1 MKYKLILILTLAAS
15 SVLAQT
21 KLLTMEDAFT
31 NSALTPQNLKYLQ
44 WLPNGTQYSY
54 YGKKAGEECLI
65 ISSAKGKSDT
75 VLYAS
80 NIKEKVKTLP
90 IFSWLNAE
98 ELMYNDGVTYFSM
111 DYKSKKVKIKLVIKE
126 NAANTEWSKDKSA
139 VAYTVDNNLYFSNS
153 EKSIPISNESNTEII
168 FGQAAHRN
176 EFNTMKGIFWSPQNN
191 KIAYYRI
198 DQTKVADYPLVDINA
213 TPAKLNNMKYPMA
226 GQASQELSVGVYNIN
241 TNRNIFLK
249 VDGAKD
255 QYLTNISWSNDEKF
269 IYVAVVT
276 RNYNNMKLH
285 KYDATTGD
293 FINTLFEENDAKYV
307 EPNKAM
313 IFLSNGN
320 FIWHSERD
328 GYRHLYL
335 YDKDGK
341 LIRQLTQGNWVVVD
355 FLTIDEKERFAYFT
369 STEVSPV
376 ERQLY
381 AVEIASGR
389 RLKLTQEEGVHIIS
403 MNATAS
409 NYIDVYSNVKTPR
422 VINLK
427 AVSGKTEKNLL
438 TSTNPLKDFLTG
450 EIVLSTIKAADGK
463 TNLHTRMFKPAN
475 FDASKK
481 YPVVVYV
488 YGGPHI
494 QLISNSWLGGANL
507 WFQLMAEKGYVV
519 YTVDSRGSMYRGR
532 DFEQSTF
539 RHLGNVEIADQL
551 KGVEF
556 LKSQTYVDTNRIGI
570 HGWSFGGFM
579 TTSLMSR
586 NNKIFKVGVAGG
598 PVIDWSM
605 YEIMYTERYMD
616 TPQENPAGYAENNLL
631 NYVDQLKGRLMM
643 IHGAN
648 DDVVVWQNSLAYV
661 KKCVEKGVLLDYF
674 AYPGHKHNVTGK
686 DRVHLYKTV
695 TRYFDEHL

>member
-1 MKYKLILILTLAAS
+1 MKRIFISLLFVS
-15 SVLAQT
+15 SIAHAQT
-21 KLLTMEDAFT
+21 RILSMEEAFT
-31 NSALTPQNLKYLQ
+31 NPALAPQNLKSLQ

-54 YGKKAGEECLI
+54 VGKKAGEDCLI
-65 ISSAKGKSDT
+65 ISSASSNNDT
-75 VLYAS
+75 VLYAGAV
-80 NIKEKVKTLP
+80 KVNAKMLP
-90 IFSWLNAE
+90 TFSWMNNE
-98 ELMYNDGVTYFSM
+98 ELLFSEGLNYKTFN
-111 DYKSKKVKIKLVIKE
+111 YKSKTTKTKLLTKD
-126 NAANTEWSKDKSA
+126 NAANQEWNNDKSA
-139 VAYTVDNNLYFSNS
+139 MAYTIDNNLYYTTA
-153 EKSIPISNESNTEII
+153 EKNIPITNETNIDI
-168 FGQAAHRN
+168 VNGQAVHRN
-176 EFNTMKGIFWSPQNN
+176 EFATMKGIFWSPNN
-191 KIAYYRI
+191 SKIAFYRM
-198 DQTKVADYPLVDINA
+198 DQTMVTDYPLVDINS
-213 TPAKLNNMKYPMA
+213 TPAKLSNIKYPMA
-226 GQASQELSVGVYNIN
+226 GQASHQVKVGVYDI
-241 TNRNIFLK
+241 TSAKTIYLK
-249 VDGAKD
+249 IAGAAD
-255 QYLTNISWSNDEKF
+255 QYLTNISWSKDEKY

-276 RNYNNMKLH
+276 RDYTTMNLNQ
-285 KYDATTGD
+285 YDANSGEY
-293 FINTLFEENDAKYV
+293 IKTLFTEKDAKYV
-307 EPNKAM
+307 EPNEPM

-335 YDKDGK
+335 YDNEGK

-475 FDASKK
+475 FDATKK

-539 RHLGNVEIADQL
+539 RHLGNVEMADQL

>member
-1 MKYKLILILTLAAS
+1 MKRIFISLLFVS
-15 SVLAQT
+15 SIAHAQT
-21 KLLTMEDAFT
+21 KTLSMEDAFT
-31 NSALTPQNLKYLQ
+31 NALLVPQNLKNIQ
-44 WLPNGTQYSY
+44 WLPNGTQYSFI
-54 YGKKAGEECLI
+54 GRKAGEECLI
-65 ISSAKGKSDT
+65 ISAANAANDT
-75 VLYAS
+75 VVYAS
-80 NIKEKVKTLP
+80 KLNAKSKTMP
-90 IFSWLNAE
+90 VFSWASND
-98 ELMYNDGVTYFSM
+98 ELLYNDGVTYKLF
-111 DYKSKKVKIKLVIKE
+111 DFKSKKEKTKIVIKD
-126 NAANTEWSKDKSA
+126 NAANQEWNNDKSA
-139 VAYTVDNNLYFSNS
+139 MAYTIDNNLYYATA
-153 EKSIPISNESNTEII
+153 EKNIPITNETNIDI
-168 FGQAAHRN
+168 VNGQAAHRN
-176 EFNTMKGIFWSPQNN
+176 EFATMKGIFWSPKNS
-191 KIAYYRI
+191 KIAFYRM
-198 DQTKVADYPLVDINA
+198 DQTMVTDYPLVDINS
-213 TPAKLNNMKYPMA
+213 TPAKLQNMKYPMA
-226 GQASQELSVGVYNIN
+226 GQASHQVKVGVYDI
-241 TNRNIFLK
+241 TSAKTIYLK
-249 VDGAKD
+249 IDGAAD
-255 QYLTNISWSNDEKF
+255 QYLTNISWSKDEKY

-276 RNYNNMKLH
+276 RDYTTMNLNQ
-285 KYDATTGD
+285 YDANSGEY
-293 FINTLFEENDAKYV
+293 IKTLFTEKDEKYV
-307 EPNKAM
+307 EPNEPM

-335 YDKDGK
+335 FDNEGK

-369 STEVSPV
+369 STEVSPL

-389 RLKLTQEEGVHIIS
+389 RVKLTQEEGVHIIS
-403 MNATAS
+403 MNATSS

-438 TSTNPLKDFLTG
+438 TSTNPLKDFATG
-450 EIVLSTIKAADGK
+450 EIILSKIKAGDGK
-463 TNLHTRMFKPAN
+463 TDLYTRMFKPAN

-507 WFQLMAEKGYVV
+507 WFHLMAEKGYVV
-519 YTVDSRGSMYRGR
+519 YTVDSRGTMYRGR
-532 DFEQSTF
+532 NFEQSTF
-539 RHLGNVEIADQL
+539 RNLGKVEMEDQL
-551 KGVEF
+551 LGVEY
-556 LKSQTYVDTNRIGI
+556 LKTLSFIDTNRIGI

-616 TPQENPAGYAENNLL
+616 TPQENPKGYADNNLL
-631 NYVDQLKGRLMM
+631 NYVDQLKGRLLM

-661 KKCVEKGVLLDYF
+661 KKCVDKGVLLDYF

>member
-1 MKYKLILILTLAAS
+1 MKYKLILIITLAVS
-15 SVLAQT
+15 SAHAQT
-21 KLLTMEDAFT
+21 RILSMEEAFT
-31 NSALTPQNLKYLQ
+31 NPALAPQNLKSLQ

-54 YGKKAGEECLI
+54 VGKKAGEDCLI
-65 ISSAKGKSDT
+65 ISSASSNNDT
-75 VLYAS
+75 VLYAGA
-80 NIKEKVKTLP
+80 VKANAKMLP
-90 IFSWLNAE
+90 TFSWMNNE
-98 ELMYNDGVTYFSM
+98 ELLFSEGLNYKTFN
-111 DYKSKKVKIKLVIKE
+111 YKSKTTKTKLLTKD
-126 NAANTEWSKDKSA
+126 NAANQEWNNDKSA
-139 VAYTVDNNLYFSNS
+139 MAYTIDNNLYYATA
-153 EKSIPISNESNTEII
+153 EKNIPITNETNIDI
-168 FGQAAHRN
+168 VNGQAVHRN
-176 EFNTMKGIFWSPQNN
+176 EFATMKGIFWSPNN
-191 KIAYYRI
+191 SKIAFYRM
-198 DQTKVADYPLVDINA
+198 DQTMVTDYPLVDINS
-213 TPAKLNNMKYPMA
+213 TPAKLSNIKYPMA
-226 GQASQELSVGVYNIN
+226 GQASHQVKVGVYDI
-241 TNRNIFLK
+241 TSAKTIYLK
-249 VDGAKD
+249 IAGAAD
-255 QYLTNISWSNDEKF
+255 QYLTNISWSKDEKY

-276 RNYNNMKLH
+276 RDYTTMNLNQ
-285 KYDATTGD
+285 YDANSGEY
-293 FINTLFEENDAKYV
+293 IKTLFTEKDAKYV
-307 EPNKAM
+307 EPNEPM

-335 YDKDGK
+335 YDNDGK

-409 NYIDVYSNVKTPR
+409 NYIDVYSNIKTPR

-539 RHLGNVEIADQL
+539 RHLGNVEMADQL

-556 LKSQTYVDTNRIGI
+556 LKSQSYVDTNRIGI

>member
-1 MKYKLILILTLAAS
+1 MKRIFLSLFFISTLAS
-15 SVLAQT
+15 AQT

-44 WLPNGTQYSY
+44 WLPNGMQYSY

-65 ISSAKGKSDT
+65 ISSANTKNDT

-80 NIKEKVKTLP
+80 NIKEKVKALP

-111 DYKSKKVKIKLVIKE
+111 NYKSKKVKTKLVIKE

-139 VAYTVDNNLYFSNS
+139 VAYTVDNNLYLSNS

-226 GQASQELSVGVYNIN
+226 GQASQDLSVGVYNIN

-249 VDGAKD
+249 IDGAKD

-276 RNYNNMKLH
+276 RNYNNMKLN
-285 KYDATTGD
+285 KYDANTGD

-335 YDKDGK
+335 YNKDGK

-355 FLTIDEKERFAYFT
+355 FMGMDEKDKFAYYT
-369 STEVSPV
+369 STEVSPL
-376 ERQLY
+376 ERHLY
-381 AVEIASGR
+381 AVEIATGIR
-389 RLKLTQEEGVHIIS
+389 KKITQEEGVHIITINS
-403 MNATAS
+403 KAN
-409 NYIDVYSNVKTPR
+409 NFIDAYSNVKTPR
-422 VINLK
+422 NINVI
-427 AVSGKTEKNLL
+427 AVDGRKEKNLL
-438 TSTNPLKDFLTG
+438 TSTNPLKEYATG
-450 EIVLSTIKAADGK
+450 ELILSTIKAADGK
-463 TNLHTRMFKPAN
+463 TDLHTRMFKPAN
-475 FDASKK
+475 FDATKK
-481 YPVVVYV
+481 YPTVVYV
-488 YGGPHI
+488 YAGPHI

-507 WFQLMAEKGYVV
+507 WFQLMAEKGYVI
-519 YTVDSRGSMYRGR
+519 YTVDSRGTMFRGR
-532 DFEQSTF
+532 DFEQTTF
-539 RHLGNVEIADQL
+539 RQLGKVEMEDQL
-551 KGVEF
+551 KGVDY
-556 LKSQTYVDTNRIGI
+556 LKSLSFVDTNRIGI

-579 TTSLMSR
+579 TTSLMSK

-598 PVIDWSM
+598 PVIDWSL

-616 TPQENPAGYAENNLL
+616 TPDENPEGYANSNLL
-631 NYVDQLKGRLMM
+631 NNVEQLKGRLLM

-648 DDVVVWQNSLAYV
+648 DDVVVWQNSLNYV
-661 KKCVEKGVLLDYF
+661 KKCVDKGILLDYF
-674 AYPGHKHNVTGK
+674 AYPGHKHNVLGK

-695 TRYFDEHL
+695 TRYFEEHL